1 MAESY
6 AIVDGR
12 EGRVRMVLKAKVQ
25 MERRAAAGT
34 GRRAQTFGPIVAK
47 SLIKGSTK
55 EPRYNCS

>member
-1 MAESY
+1 M
-6 AIVDGR
+6 IVDGR

-47 SLIKGSTK
+47 SLIKDSTK